1 MKKLQQGFTLIELMI
16 VIAIIGI
23 LAAIAIPSYN
33 GYIKTTKISKMT
45 EAYDGGVR
53 FVTNGFKLNVS
64 QQALNLAKMD
74 FPKSRAL
81 LIASLNTP
89 GATAPDGGAAVA
101 PWANVCSAATG
112 QLGLAATQAT
122 AGTWATSDF
131 VILKACKY
139 QGAAIRLTTL
149 TY

>member
-64 QQALNLAKMD
+64 QQALNLRTLD
-74 FPKSRAL
+74 FPKNRAQ
-81 LIASLNTP
+81 LITSLNTP
-89 GATAPDGGAAVA
+89 GATAPDGGALVL
-101 PWANVCSAATG
+101 PWANACSATTG
-112 QLGLAATQAT
+112 QLGLLATQAI
-122 AGTWATSDF
+122 GNTWNSGDT
-131 VILKACKY
+131 VILRACAY
-139 QGAAIRLTTL
+139 QAAAPRVTTL